1 MCTRNS
7 LIMSKLQL
15 EFGLEME
22 PVKVVAHYAN
32 GKVIKG
38 FAGDFSPSKDRFHL
52 FSATD
57 PTGEAMEVLIKDLKA
72 IFFVRDF
79 VGDPQYDERKLF
91 LEGEKAHGRKL
102 EVICIDDE
110 LFVGSTLGYDSK
122 RKGFFV
128 FPVDPTSNN
137 IRVFVVSS
145 AVKKFRYL

>member
-1 MCTRNS
+1 
-7 LIMSKLQL
+7 
-15 EFGLEME
+15 ME

-38 FAGDFSPSKDRFHL
+38 FAGDFYPNKDRFHL

-79 VGDPQYDERKLF
+79 TGDPHYNERKIF
-91 LEGEKAHGRKL
+91 LGEEKGHGRRL
-102 EVICIDDE
+102 EIICIDDE

-122 RKGFFV
+122 RKGFFL
-128 FPVDPTSNN
+128 FPVDPNSNN
-137 IRVFVVSS
+137 IRVFLISS

>member
-1 MCTRNS
+1 
-7 LIMSKLQL
+7 
-15 EFGLEME
+15 ME
-22 PVKVVAHYAN
+22 PVKVVVHYAD

-38 FAGDFSPSKDRFHL
+38 FSGDFYPNKDRFHL
-52 FSATD
+52 FPATD

-79 VGDPQYDERKLF
+79 IGDSQYNERKIF
-91 LEGEKAHGRKL
+91 LEGEKGQGRKL

-128 FPVDPTSNN
+128 FPVDPSSNN
-137 IRVFVVSS
+137 MRVFVVSS